1 MSYKETIESFIYD
14 YPILEFHYLNR
25 KDLIF
30 SEKVRFICEHECEH
44 YGHSWACP
52 PAIGSI
58 QSCIRECEKY
68 SRAFLF
74 STIAQVEDS
83 LNFEACLKARKQHE
97 ELTLKLRERFRQEF
111 GDVLALSTG
120 CMQCETCAYPDSPCR
135 HPDKR
140 VATVESHGIMLMQTV
155 EAMNICFNYGNDTVT
170 YFTLLFFN
178 A

>member
-14 YPILEFHYLNR
+14 YPILEFHYLDR

-30 SEKVRFICEHECEH
+30 SEKVRFLCEHECEH

-58 QSCIRECEKY
+58 ESCIKKCEKF

-83 LNFEACLKARKQHE
+83 LNFEACLKARKEHE
-97 ELTLKLRERFRQEF
+97 DLTLELRDPVSARSSAKFW
-111 GDVLALSTG
+111 LSLPAACSVKPVPIRTLPAVIRTSG
-120 CMQCETCAYPDSPCR
+120 WPPWKATESCLCR
-135 HPDKR
+135 PWKP
-140 VATVESHGIMLMQTV
+140 
-155 EAMNICFNYGNDTVT
+155 
-170 YFTLLFFN
+170 
-178 A
+178 

>member
-14 YPILEFHYLNR
+14 YPILEFHYLDR

-83 LNFEACLKARKQHE
+83 LNFEACLKARRQHE
-97 ELTLKLRERFRQEF
+97 DLTLQLRERFRQEF

-120 CMQCETCAYPDSPCR
+120 CIE
-135 HPDKR
+135 
-140 VATVESHGIMLMQTV
+140 
-155 EAMNICFNYGNDTVT
+155 
-170 YFTLLFFN
+170 
-178 A
+178 

>member
-1 MSYKETIESFIYD
+1 M
-14 YPILEFHYLNR
+14 
-25 KDLIF
+25 
-30 SEKVRFICEHECEH
+30 
-44 YGHSWACP
+44 
-52 PAIGSI
+52 
-58 QSCIRECEKY
+58 
-68 SRAFLF
+68 
-74 STIAQVEDS
+74 EDS
-83 LNFEACLKARKQHE
+83 LNFEACLKARRQHE
-97 ELTLKLRERFRQEF
+97 DLTLKLRERFRQEF